1 MCEELICIRKEIH
14 GWREQTSWIDM
25 FFFNLVFV
33 GGFYN
38 VYQGQL
44 EDGTKVV
51 VKNGDPRSEQGLMSF
66 IESLDGATSL

>member
-1 MCEELICIRKEIH
+1 
-14 GWREQTSWIDM
+14 M
-25 FFFNLVFV
+25 FFFKKKIV

-51 VKNGDPRSEQGLMSF
+51 VKHGDPISKQGLMLF
-66 IESLDGATSL
+66 RERLDGATSL

>member
-1 MCEELICIRKEIH
+1 MARYV
-14 GWREQTSWIDM
+14 
-25 FFFNLVFV
+25 FFQFFVVVV

-51 VKNGDPRSEQGLMSF
+51 VKHGDPRSEKGLMLF
-66 IESLDGATSL
+66 REILDGATSLH

>member
-1 MCEELICIRKEIH
+1 
-14 GWREQTSWIDM
+14 M
-25 FFFNLVFV
+25 FFYNFFVV

-51 VKNGDPRSEQGLMSF
+51 VKHGDPKTEHGLMLLRE
-66 IESLDGATSL
+66 ILDGATFLQ